1 MTASGKHT
9 TGRKEKVTREARGAR
24 REGREGLKVARC
36 TLNVG
41 RQRGGVHRHM
51 RPHWHVRPRRVT
63 PQCAGRPTGVVH
75 PPGGDR
81 HIRRDHRCAS
91 RPPPI
96 TAWPISRRTIP
107 ANRLSGTRVVR
118 RAHTTRRR
126 CNVARR
132 RGVQRAALRCHQA

>member
-1 MTASGKHT
+1 LKVDRCTLNGGRQRAGAQRRCACTGGSG
-9 TGRKEKVTREARGAR
+9 GG
-24 REGREGLKVARC
+24 EGDEGLKVDRC
-36 TLNVG
+36 TLNGG
-41 RQRGGVHRHM
+41 RQRAGR
-51 RPHWHVRPRRVT
+51 RRQVRPRWVT
-63 PQCAGRPTGVVH
+63 PQYAGQPTGVVH

-96 TAWPISRRTIP
+96 TAWPVSRRTIP
-107 ANRLSGTRVVR
+107 ANRLSGTHVVR